1 MMVSELWKSFDI
13 LVLEGVSSVLF
24 LVVSNGFW
32 STVR

>member
-13 LVLEGVSSVLF
+13 LVLESVSSVLF
-24 LVVSNGFW
+24 LVVFNGFW